1 MASDQRSRQ
10 TKPPG
15 VSRDPASC
23 ARYTLYRHDLK
34 NLTPQI
40 AVDAVSARMP
50 PCAAIDADVFPC
62 PWRLLRKQG
71 LCIRKNPI
79 NQSHRQAFRPD

>member
-1 MASDQRSRQ
+1 MILRP
-10 TKPPG
+10 K
-15 VSRDPASC
+15 

-34 NLTPQI
+34 NLTPRI
-40 AVDAVSARMP
+40 AVDAVSGRHAARRGDRRQSP
-50 PCAAIDADVFPC
+50 RAHSVRRAT
-62 PWRLLRKQG
+62 KS